1 VFFLVNI
8 LVVEDDVKLNQIV
21 CAHLTKNGYSA
32 TGCFT
37 ADEAYNVMYNSLYDM
52 IISDIMM
59 PKTDGFA
66 FLQNVRKINKN
77 IPVIFMTAKDDYA
90 SKEKGFNL
98 GVDDYMVKPIDLDEL
113 LLRVGAILRRAN
125 IVSDR
130 KITIGNLV
138 LDADEM
144 TATVNDENIPV
155 TVREFNILYKLLSYP
170 KKTFSRSQL
179 LDEFW
184 GVDSSTSLRSVDVY
198 ITKLREKFSCCDE
211 FKIVTIHGLGYKAVL
226 K

>member
-1 VFFLVNI
+1 MVNI

-21 CAHLTKNGYSA
+21 CAHLEKNGYTA
-32 TGCFT
+32 KGCVSPE
-37 ADEAYNVMYNSLYDM
+37 EAYNVMYKSFYDM
-52 IISDIMM
+52 IISDIML
-59 PKTDGFA
+59 PKTDGFD
-66 FLQNVRKINKN
+66 FLENVRKINKN

-113 LLRVGAILRRAN
+113 VLRVGAILRRAN
-125 IVSDR
+125 IISD
-130 KITIGNLV
+130 KKLTVGTLT

-144 TATVNDENIPV
+144 TATINGEEVAV

-198 ITKLREKFSCCDE
+198 ITKLREKFACCED

>member
-1 VFFLVNI
+1 MVNI

-21 CAHLTKNGYSA
+21 CAHLNKNGYSV

-98 GVDDYMVKPIDLDEL
+98 GVDDYIVKPIDLDEL
-113 LLRVGAILRRAN
+113 VLRIGAILRRAN

-130 KITIGNLV
+130 KITIGKLV

-144 TATVNDENIPV
+144 TATVNGENISV

-184 GVDSSTSLRSVDVY
+184 GVDSTTSLRSVDVY

>member
-1 VFFLVNI
+1 
-8 LVVEDDVKLNQIV
+8 
-21 CAHLTKNGYSA
+21 
-32 TGCFT
+32 
-37 ADEAYNVMYNSLYDM
+37 MYKSFYDM

-59 PKTDGFA
+59 PKIDGFE
-66 FLQNVRKINKN
+66 FLENVRKINKN
-77 IPVIFMTAKDDYA
+77 IPVLFMTAKEDYA
-90 SKEKGFNL
+90 SKERGFKL

-113 LLRVGAILRRAN
+113 VLRVGAILRRAN
-125 IVSDR
+125 IISDK
-130 KITIGNLV
+130 KITVGNLT

-144 TATVNDENIPV
+144 SAIIDGEEIPV

-184 GVDSSTSLRSVDVY
+184 GVDSNTSLRSVDVY
-198 ITKLREKFSCCDE
+198 ITKLREKFARCDD
-211 FKIVTIHGLGYKAVL
+211 FRIITIRGLGYKAVL

>member
-1 VFFLVNI
+1 MVNI

-21 CAHLTKNGYSA
+21 CTHLEKNGYYVS
-32 TGCFT
+32 GCNT
-37 ADEAYNVMYNSLYDM
+37 PEEAYDVMYKNFYDM
-52 IISDIMM
+52 IISDIML
-59 PKTDGFA
+59 PKTDGFE
-66 FLQNVRKINKN
+66 FLENVRKINKN

-98 GVDDYMVKPIDLDEL
+98 GVDDYMVKPINLDEL
-113 LLRVGAILRRAN
+113 VLRVGAILRRAN
-125 IVSDR
+125 IISDK
-130 KITIGNLV
+130 KITVGSLT
-138 LDADEM
+138 LDMDEM
-144 TATVNDENIPV
+144 SATINGEDVPV

-184 GVDSSTSLRSVDVY
+184 GVDGSTSLRSVDVY
-198 ITKLREKFSCCDE
+198 ITKLREKFSTCED
-211 FKIVTIHGLGYKAVL
+211 FKIVTIHGLGYKAVI

>member
-1 VFFLVNI
+1 MVNI

-21 CAHLTKNGYSA
+21 CAHLEKNGYYVS
-32 TGCFT
+32 GCNT
-37 ADEAYNVMYNSLYDM
+37 PEEAYDVMYKNFYDM
-52 IISDIMM
+52 IISDIML
-59 PKTDGFA
+59 PKTDGFE
-66 FLQNVRKINKN
+66 FLENVRKINKN

-98 GVDDYMVKPIDLDEL
+98 GVDDYMVKPINLDEL
-113 LLRVGAILRRAN
+113 VLRVGAILRRAN
-125 IVSDR
+125 IISDK
-130 KITIGNLV
+130 KITVGSLT
-138 LDADEM
+138 LDMDEM
-144 TATVNDENIPV
+144 SATINGEDVPV

-184 GVDSSTSLRSVDVY
+184 GVDGSTSLRSVDVY
-198 ITKLREKFSCCDE
+198 ITKLREKFSTCED
-211 FKIVTIHGLGYKAVL
+211 FKIVTIHGLGYKAVI

>member
-1 VFFLVNI
+1 MFILVNI

-21 CAHLTKNGYSA
+21 CSHLTKNGYSA

-184 GVDSSTSLRSVDVY
+184 GVDGSTSLRSVDVY

>member
-1 VFFLVNI
+1 MVNI

-21 CAHLTKNGYSA
+21 CVHLNKNGYSA

>member
-1 VFFLVNI
+1 MVNI

-21 CAHLTKNGYSA
+21 CAHLNKNGYSA

-98 GVDDYMVKPIDLDEL
+98 GVDDYIVKPIDLDEL
-113 LLRVGAILRRAN
+113 VLRIGAILRRAN

-130 KITIGNLV
+130 KITIGKLV

-144 TATVNDENIPV
+144 TATVNGENISV